1 MPSVRGTALTPIG
14 LIFGGTGPEHGV
26 SCVSAR
32 SILLALEALNYPVL
46 CLGVTKQGDW
56 VCVPNSIVRAYAIV
70 DHELPEVVGD
80 FEHVSLSLKSDK
92 PRFIIGSESIN
103 CSVAFPVIH
112 GVGGEDGA
120 LQGLLETAGISYV
133 GSGVE
138 ASAIAMNKVTS
149 KRIAHSV
156 GVDVGNWISV
166 YGDSPV
172 LNHYE
177 IASVGFPL
185 FVKPVSGGSSA
196 GITLVR
202 SEGEIERAFRAA
214 SVISKQLIVEKAHE
228 APRELEVA
236 VLQTPDKISASP
248 VGEIKIRSDFE
259 FYDFEA
265 KYIADGAELITPADL
280 DNDVSEQI
288 RSTAIQIFQTFGCRD
303 YARVDFFLTSDG
315 RVVFN
320 EINTIPGFT
329 AISMFSRMW
338 ESAGIDFND
347 LVNQLVSNAVARST
361 RTPEADS

>member
-1 MPSVRGTALTPIG
+1 MPRVRGTALAPVG

-26 SCVSAR
+26 SCISAR

-56 VCVPNSIVRAYAIV
+56 VRVPNSIVRAYAIV
-70 DHELPEVVGD
+70 EHALPEVVGD
-80 FEHVSLSLKSDK
+80 FEHVSLSLTRDE
-92 PRFIIGSESIN
+92 PGFIIGVERIK

-112 GVGGEDGA
+112 GVGGEDGT
-120 LQGLLETAGISYV
+120 LQGLLDTAGISYT

-166 YGDSPV
+166 NGDSLAPSRSQIV
-172 LNHYE
+172 
-177 IASVGFPL
+177 SMGFPL

-202 SEGEIERAFRAA
+202 GEDELAAAFHAA
-214 SVISKQLIVEKAHE
+214 SAISQQLIVEKAHK

-236 VLQTPDKISASP
+236 VLQTHEGVSASP

-280 DNDVSEQI
+280 DSEVSEQI
-288 RSTAIQIFQTFGCRD
+288 RSTAIEIFETFGCRD
-303 YARVDFFLTSDG
+303 YARVDFFLTGDG

-338 ESAGIDFND
+338 ESAGVDFND
-347 LVNQLVSNAVARST
+347 LVNQLVANAVARST
-361 RTPEADS
+361 STPEADS

>member
-1 MPSVRGTALTPIG
+1 MLPARGTTGGPIG
-14 LIFGGTGPEHGV
+14 LIFGGVGPEHGV
-26 SCVSAR
+26 SCLSAR
-32 SILLALEALNYPVL
+32 SILQALEALDYPVL
-46 CLGVTKQGDW
+46 CLGVTRWGDW
-56 VCVPNSIVRAYAIV
+56 VRVPNSIVRGYSIV
-70 DHELPEVVGD
+70 GHELPEVLGD
-80 FEHVSLSLKSDK
+80 FESVSLSLKSSE
-92 PRFIIGSESIN
+92 PGFVIGLEMVR
-103 CSVAFPVIH
+103 CSVVFPVIH
-112 GVGGEDGA
+112 GLGGEDGS
-120 LQGLLETAGISYV
+120 LQGLLDTAGISYT

-166 YGDSPV
+166 DSRSIDRSNPRMNSMV
-172 LNHYE
+172 Y
-177 IASVGFPL
+177 PL

-202 SEGEIERAFRAA
+202 SEDELGRAIRSA
-214 SVISKQLIVEKAHE
+214 SAVSQQLIIEIAHNS
-228 APRELEVA
+228 PRELEVA
-236 VLQTPDKISASP
+236 VLQTQDGISASP

-280 DNDVSEQI
+280 DHQVSEQI
-288 RSTAIQIFQTFGCRD
+288 RSTAIELFETFGCRD

-329 AISMFSRMW
+329 SISMFSRMW
-338 ESAGIDFND
+338 ESAGIKFND
-347 LVNQLVSNAVARST
+347 LVNQLVRNTVARST
-361 RTPEADS
+361 NTPEADS